1 MVNEKELTRQIQELF
16 PTITIEDEYRQMLL
30 ASVFFKESVME
41 LHFEIIGGMVT
52 STDLHK
58 IAEHIKEATGLVHNN
73 LWRVASI
80 PQTDKPKLMA
90 VLMQFTEDA

>member
-1 MVNEKELTRQIQELF
+1 MNEKELTRQIKELF
-16 PTITIEDEYRQMLL
+16 PMTMDEYRMLFG
-30 ASVFFKESVME
+30 SVFFKKYMTEV
-41 LHFEIIGGMVT
+41 HFEIIGGMVT